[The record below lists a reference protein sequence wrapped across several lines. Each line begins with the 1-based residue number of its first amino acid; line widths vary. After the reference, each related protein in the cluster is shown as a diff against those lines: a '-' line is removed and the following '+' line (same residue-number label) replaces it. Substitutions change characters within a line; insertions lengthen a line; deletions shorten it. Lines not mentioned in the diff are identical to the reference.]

1 VYGEFELKVLVVED
15 YAPIRK
21 AVEATLRESGYAV
34 DFATDGL
41 EGYSAASKG
50 DYDCIVLDWMLP
62 KMSGLDLLVR
72 LRQASDQTP
81 ILMLTAKDTTE
92 DRIKGLDFGADDYL
106 VKPFAIGELLARI
119 RALIRRHYSA
129 KNPIITIE
137 NLCLDTVAKKLT
149 RNENLIELSAMEYS
163 LLEYLALRIGQVVSR
178 TDIWNHL
185 YDQSDDSHSNVVD
198 VYIGYLRKKL
208 ESDGSARILHTR
220 RGLGY
225 ILEGSA

>member
-34 DFATDGL
+34 DCATDGL

-208 ESDGSARILHTR
+208 ESDGSDRILHTR